1 MLNDTSIEK
10 FRASLRGE
18 LIRPSD
24 ERYDEARKLWN
35 GMFDRRPA
43 LIARCAGA
51 ADVISAVNFARDNR
65 LQVAVR
71 GGGHSFP
78 GHSVCDGGLVID
90 LSAMKAIRVDPAAR
104 TARAQ
109 AGVKWIEFDHETQ
122 AFGLATTGG
131 TVSDTGIAG
140 LTLGGGLGWLSSKYG
155 LTVDNLISADVV
167 TADGRILAA
176 SATENQDLFWGLR
189 GGSGNF
195 GVVTSFEYQLHA
207 VGPTI
212 LGGMVAYPL
221 ARAKEVLRFYRE
233 FNKAAPDDL
242 TTYAA
247 LSILPVA
254 IPWLPCSAAIAGPS
268 TKARRS
274 SAPSGPL
281 GQPVQDMLG
290 PMPYVAQ
297 QSCLM
302 MAFPP
307 APTTT
312 PRAAFSPIS
321 PTRPSRSSRST
332 RQPSRPLLSG
342 VLVQTVC
349 GAASRVAADAMAFAH
364 RSFPYAPV
372 IVSQWVDAAGSEKN
386 VAWARDFWKALHP
399 FAGGGVYVN
408 DLGHDDEDR
417 VRIAYGANYE
427 RLAALKKKYD
437 PDNLFRLNPN
447 IKPTV

>member
-1 MLNDTSIEK
+1 MTTADEFK
-10 FRASLRGE
+10 AGLRGQ
-18 LIRPSD
+18 LLSPGD
-24 ERYDEARKLWN
+24 EGYDGARKLWN

-51 ADVISAVNFARDNR
+51 ADVIRAVSFARDNR
-65 LQVAVR
+65 LAVAVR

-90 LSAMKAIRVDPAAR
+90 LSAMKAIRVDLRRR

-131 TVSDTGIAG
+131 TDGDTGIAG
-140 LTLGGGLGWLSSKYG
+140 LTLGGGLGWLSGKYG
-155 LTVDNLISADVV
+155 LTVDNLVSADVV
-167 TADGRILAA
+167 TADGRLLTA

-221 ARAKEVLRFYRE
+221 GRAKEVLRFYRQ
-233 FNKAAPDDL
+233 FAKAAPDDV

-247 LSILPVA
+247 FVTPPGGETVA
-254 IPWLPCSAAIAGPS
+254 ALFCCYC
-268 TKARRS
+268 
-274 SAPSGPL
+274 GPL
-281 GQPVQDMLG
+281 DKGEEVVRPLRSLGSPVQDLLG

-297 QSCLM
+297 QRLFDGG
-302 MAFPP
+302 FPAGSYYYAKAGSLADLTDEAIEVFAEYVATKP
-307 APTTT
+307 
-312 PRAAFSPIS
+312 SP
-321 PTRPSRSSRST
+321 
-332 RQPSRPLLSG
+332 LSG

-349 GAASRVAADAMAFAH
+349 GAASRVESDATAFPH
-364 RSFPYAPV
+364 RRLPYAPV
-372 IVSQWVDAAGSEKN
+372 IVSQWLDAATSEKN
-386 VAWARDFWKALHP
+386 IGWARDFWKALDP
-399 FAGGGVYVN
+399 LAGGGVYVN
-408 DLGHDDEDR
+408 DLSHDDADR
-417 VRIAYGANYE
+417 VRTAYGANYE
-427 RLAALKKKYD
+427 RLAALKKSYD

-447 IKPTV
+447 ITPAG